1 LKAVLCGE
9 CLVGDGTR
17 ADEEDEEDEE
27 AWEEGD
33 W

>member
-1 LKAVLCGE
+1 LKVVLCGE
-9 CLVGDGTR
+9 CLVGDGSG
-17 ADEEDEEDEE
+17 ADEEDEE